1 MVNKTAMNISNASY
15 EWVVVKVNPS
25 KGEATEKLVKP
36 GESKKFY
43 TSHGQIQVQLHLI
56 KPDHSRYASRST
68 RVENHKG
75 EYEQN
80 FCSHNN
86 YIIKNGT
93 TGLEFVPARPGT
105 LWQ

>member
-1 MVNKTAMNISNASY
+1 MVNKTAMNISNASS

-25 KGEATEKLVKP
+25 IGEATKQVVKP

-43 TSHGQIQVQLHLI
+43 SNHGQFQFQLHLI
-56 KPDHSRYASRST
+56 NST

-80 FCSHNN
+80 FCSYNN
-86 YIIKNGT
+86 YIIKNGAR
-93 TGLEFVPARPGT
+93 GLELVPARPGT